1 MRMLMLSI
9 TTGLCP
15 IIQNVDGILVMSVD
29 QTKDYSSVELYK
41 TSLKS
46 YKEGTICLRIWTER
60 FSSKVQG
67 LIQIDQHDLSEGSFI
82 IGTIPGLDCDYFYR
96 GILY

>member
-29 QTKDYSSVELYK
+29 PTKDYSSVELYK

-46 YKEGTICLRIWTER
+46 YKEGTICLRIYTER

-67 LIQIDQHDLSEGSFI
+67 IIHIDKDNSLEGSFK
-82 IGTIPGLDCDYFYR
+82 IGTIPGFKCDYYFR
-96 GILY
+96 GN